1 MIDLTDQLLE
11 RLVLLGVQLLLEE
24 IEHRRERGLVGRV
37 GLTVPLRLSAGVKR
51 MPRLQRADHLVQLGR
66 SLRRQRALEELS
78 DGFVRVEGLVL
89 VVHDIISSSTRLN
102 FSLLISSSLSG
113 RDTPLSLPLS
123 AQPEIGRA
131 SCR

>member
-1 MIDLTDQLLE
+1 IVHLLEHLGAILDIGPMIDLTDQLLE

-78 DGFVRVEGLVL
+78 DGSSASRGWFWSFM
-89 VVHDIISSSTRLN
+89 SSS
-102 FSLLISSSLSG
+102 
-113 RDTPLSLPLS
+113 P
-123 AQPEIGRA
+123 
-131 SCR
+131 